1 MCYQRVQKVTT
12 PSPQCGTQSDIRES
26 EQLEKYGRECSLYS
40 SCYFSFACTA
50 LDGSQNTPV
59 NKIFLKKDEI
69 IYQNQIETECIYVVL
84 FGIATVFFYLP
95 TGEPVVMENLGKGQ
109 TIGEMQSY
117 LSEKGPY
124 NIKTLTPVMLC
135 RLPLVYLTQIVKRDP
150 ALMIYFL
157 AASENA
163 ARSLSHQIWV
173 MNAQRICDRLARLL
187 IVLSHLGLE
196 KAGGITS
203 INVSHDDL
211 AFLINTDRISI
222 TRSLHKLE
230 REKLVLLDYK
240 RIHITDSLIT
250 HFSEQGYLTMFV

>member
-1 MCYQRVQKVTT
+1 MCYQRAQKVTA
-12 PSPQCGTQSDIRES
+12 PSPQCGTQSDIQECDYH
-26 EQLEKYGRECSLYS
+26 EKYGRQCPLYS
-40 SCYFSFACTA
+40 SCYFSFACTS

-59 NKIFLKKDEI
+59 KKISLEKDEI
-69 IYQNQIETECIYVVL
+69 IYRNQIETECIYVVL
-84 FGIATVFFYLP
+84 FGIVTVFFYLP
-95 TGEPVVMENLGKGQ
+95 TGEPVVLENLGKGQ
-109 TIGEMQSY
+109 TVGEMETY
-117 LSEKGPY
+117 LPEKGPY
-124 NIKTLTPVMLC
+124 NVKTLTSVTLC
-135 RLPLVYLTQIVKRDP
+135 RLPLIYLTQIVNRDP
-150 ALMIYFL
+150 SLMIYFL

-173 MNAQRICDRLARLL
+173 MNAQRIYDRLARLL

-196 KAGGITS
+196 KADGITS

-240 RIHITDSLIT
+240 RIHITDLLIT
-250 HFSEQGYLTMFV
+250 RFSEQGYLTMFV